1 LEGEDEDYDK
11 PGTELETVGE
21 DGSGGENLSRMNVN
35 DLNGYLEQ
43 MLQDENYEEAARIR
57 DELQK
62 RGGS

>member
-1 LEGEDEDYDK
+1 
-11 PGTELETVGE
+11 
-21 DGSGGENLSRMNVN
+21 MNVN